1 MIIDIKSKMAK
12 KDDKSQEQADQQK
25 VIDCLENM
33 VELAK
38 KGYIVG
44 FASTGFTSEG
54 RVFIAVERGLASTHE
69 INSSIS
75 SLSNLFNGVVVS
87 MEQVII
93 AELETP
99 RDIFTLP
106 KATLVE

>member
-1 MIIDIKSKMAK
+1 MIIDIKSKIARK
-12 KDDKSQEQADQQK
+12 EDKSQEQTDQQK
-25 VIDCLENM
+25 VISCLENM

-75 SLSNLFNGVVVS
+75 NLSNLFNGVVVAS
-87 MEQVII
+87 EQVIM
-93 AELETP
+93 AELKNSG
-99 RDIFTLP
+99 DIFTLP